1 MRSTFS
7 VIFYL
12 KKEKLKKDGT
22 NPIMG
27 RITVDGTM
35 SQFSCK
41 LSCDPAIW
49 EAKGGHA
56 KGKTIAARDINRELE
71 KIRASIVKHY
81 QEIMMRDNFVTAEKV
96 KNAFLGLEYRQHTL
110 MSLYEQWNNE
120 YEKMVAGGL
129 KSKGTLRKYQ
139 VVYKHVG
146 EFMRYKYN
154 VSDMALKEILPSFI
168 SDFEIYLKTEKHI
181 SHNTVCLYVNPIRML
196 MHRAQENG
204 WVARYPFG
212 DYRIQTEEVEKGF
225 LTKEELQ
232 ALMDYPYLTPRRA
245 YIRDLFVFCC
255 FTGLAHAD
263 LKNLREENIVKNPA
277 DGSWWIHTH
286 RKKTGVEENVKL
298 LPIPLAIL
306 KKYKGLCT
314 DGHVFDVPEHDC
326 CCERIRLVAKL
337 CGIQK
342 HLTWHMARHTMAT
355 VICLSN
361 GMPLEVVGSVLGH
374 KRIESTQ
381 VYARITQEK
390 LGCEIDTLASKLAK
404 TKQFSPSLSMLY
416 K

>member
-35 SQFSCK
+35 AQFSSK
-41 LSCDPAIW
+41 LSCDPSIW

-56 KGKTIAARDINRELE
+56 KGKTVAARDVNRELD
-71 KIRASIVKHY
+71 KIKAMIVKHY
-81 QEIMMRDNFVTAEKV
+81 QEIMQRDNYATAEKV

-110 MSLYEQWNNE
+110 LTLFEQWNRE
-120 YEKMVAGGL
+120 YERQVEAGL
-129 KSKGTLRKYQ
+129 KSDASLRKYQ
-139 VVYKHVG
+139 TVYKHTKD
-146 EFMRYKYN
+146 FLTSHYR
-154 VSDMALKEILPSFI
+154 VSDMALNEIMPSFL
-168 SDFEIYLKTEKHI
+168 SDFEIFLKTERGVA
-181 SHNTVCLYVNPIRML
+181 HNTVCLYVNPIRML
-196 MHRAQENG
+196 LHRAQENG

-212 DYRIQTEEVEKGF
+212 EYRIQPEEVEKGF
-225 LTKEELQ
+225 LTKEELN
-232 ALMDYPYLTPRRA
+232 ALMLNRTLTPRRQ
-245 YIRDLFVFCC
+245 YIRDLFIFCC

-263 LKNLREENIVKNPA
+263 LKNLRDENIVKNPA
-277 DGSWWIHTH
+277 DGSWWIHTN
-286 RKKTGVEENVKL
+286 RQKTGVAENVKL

-306 KKYKGLCT
+306 KKYRGLCT

-326 CCERIRLVAKL
+326 CCKRLRFIAQK

-355 VICLSN
+355 VVCLSN

-381 VYARITQEK
+381 IYAKITQEK

-404 TKQFSPSLSMLY
+404 TKQFTPALDMLI
-416 K
+416 

>member
-35 SQFSCK
+35 AQFSCK
-41 LSCDPAIW
+41 LSCGPSIW
-49 EAKGGHA
+49 EPKGGHA
-56 KGKTIAARDINRELE
+56 KGKTIAAKDVNRELE
-71 KIRASIVKHY
+71 KIKASVVKHY
-81 QEIMMRDNFVTAEKV
+81 QEIMLRDGYATAEKV
-96 KNAFLGLEYRQHTL
+96 KNAFLGLEYRQQTL
-110 MSLYEQWNNE
+110 LTLYDQWNDE
-120 YEKMVAGGL
+120 YAKMVEAGL
-129 KSKGTLRKYQ
+129 KSNASLKKYRA
-139 VVYKHVG
+139 VRKHVS
-146 EFMRYKYN
+146 EFLRYKYN
-154 VSDMALKEILPSFI
+154 ISDIALKEILPSLLP
-168 SDFEIYLKTEKHI
+168 DFEIYLKEKGI

-196 MHRAQENG
+196 LHRAQENG
-204 WVARYPFG
+204 WVSRYPFSE
-212 DYRIQTEEVEKGF
+212 YRIQPEATEKGF
-225 LTKEELQ
+225 LTKDELQ
-232 ALMDYPYLTPRRA
+232 ALMNNPMLTPRRA
-245 YIRDLFVFCC
+245 YIRDLFIFCC

-263 LKNLREENIVKNPA
+263 LKNLREENIVKNPV
-277 DGSWWIHTH
+277 DGSLWIHTH
-286 RKKTGVEENVKL
+286 RQKTGVAENVKL

-306 KKYKGLCT
+306 KKYRGMCT

-326 CCERIRLVAKL
+326 CCERIRYVAKL

-355 VICLSN
+355 VVCLSN

-374 KRIESTQ
+374 KCIESTQ
-381 VYARITQEK
+381 VYAKITQEK

-404 TKQFSPSLSMLY
+404 IEQFVPNISMVL
-416 K
+416 